1 MYKEAWI
8 IMLTLGVLL
17 LFISMLLFFIWGIP
31 DLVDEISGRKA
42 KRQIKLM
49 RDINSTTSNISK
61 FSTDE
66 IYHGIPSGN
75 FLHEEIPNMDIEVK
89 DGDSDSNE
97 EFDKSLISDDL
108 EATSFLD
115 KDDIE
120 TTYLGVDSNNAII
133 ILEEQSSL

>member
-8 IMLTLGVLL
+8 VMLTLGVLL

-75 FLHEEIPNMDIEVK
+75 FLHEEIPNMNIEVK
-89 DGDSDSNE
+89 DEDSDSNE
-97 EFDKSLISDDL
+97 EFNKGLISDDL